1 MSRQTDRTDRIH
13 RDASRAESDRSLPG
27 GPHLSAQDARQGEIV
42 LDTPGKRILVVG
54 IFVAGLIVLG
64 FLILYA

>member
-13 RDASRAESDRSLPG
+13 RDASRAESDRSL
-27 GPHLSAQDARQGEIV
+27 PHLSAQDARQGEIV